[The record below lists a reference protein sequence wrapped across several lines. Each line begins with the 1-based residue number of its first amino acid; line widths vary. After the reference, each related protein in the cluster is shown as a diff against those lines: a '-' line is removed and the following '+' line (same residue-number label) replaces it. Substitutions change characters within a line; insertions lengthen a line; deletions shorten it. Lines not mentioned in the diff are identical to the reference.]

1 MVAVAAE
8 RQEFGAKWMW
18 FSIIGQFALAW
29 LVAIV
34 VFRGGILLGLG

>member
-18 FSIIGQFALAW
+18 FSVIGQLAVAW
-29 LVAIV
+29 LVALV
-34 VFRGGILLGLG
+34 VYQGGILLGLG